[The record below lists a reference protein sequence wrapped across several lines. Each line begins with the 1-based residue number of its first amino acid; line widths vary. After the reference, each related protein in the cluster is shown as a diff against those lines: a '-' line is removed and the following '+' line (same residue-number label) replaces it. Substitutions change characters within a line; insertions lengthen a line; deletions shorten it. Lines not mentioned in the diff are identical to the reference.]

1 MRIETIETEKC
12 TIRVHI
18 PELSAE
24 ERERRENLAKE
35 ALKRFFMAIER
46 EKYENN
52 KWLLFDLRVSKTERQ
67 KEKAVI

>member
-35 ALKRFFMAIER
+35 ARKRFFMAIER

-52 KWLLFDLRVSKTERQ
+52 K
-67 KEKAVI
+67 